1 MKLEGRVAVVTG
13 AAQGIGRAYVNRLLA
28 DGAKVVF
35 CDVQDNLGEE
45 ALAAFGSNARY
56 KHCDVTQ
63 EAEVEALMSYAVEI
77 FGRLDI
83 SIANAGIVHHA
94 DFLEVDVED
103 FNRVMTVN
111 VTGAFLTGQKAAKQM
126 IACGNGG
133 SIINIAS
140 TNAVVVNLGQVPYA
154 ASKGAIV
161 LLTKVMAVSLAD
173 YRIRVNAIGPGSVR
187 TPMFDDVVERMPG
200 MEDMILS
207 RTPMRRISDPSE
219 IAQVASFLASDESS
233 YITGQTIYV
242 DGGRMGLNYMMP
254 SARAGE

>member
-1 MKLEGRVAVVTG
+1 
-13 AAQGIGRAYVNRLLA
+13 
-28 DGAKVVF
+28 
-35 CDVQDNLGEE
+35 
-45 ALAAFGSNARY
+45 
-56 KHCDVTQ
+56 
-63 EAEVEALMSYAVEI
+63 MSFAVET

-94 DFLEVDVED
+94 DFLKVRVED

-111 VTGAFLTGQKAAKQM
+111 VTGAFLTGQKAAEQM

-173 YRIRVNAIGPGSVR
+173 HGIRVNAIGPGSVR
-187 TPMFDDVVERMPG
+187 TPMFDEVVERVPEMAQ
-200 MEDMILS
+200 MILS
-207 RTPMRRISDPSE
+207 RTPMRRVSDPSE

-242 DGGRMGLNYMMP
+242 DGGRLGLNYMMP
-254 SARAGE
+254 AESAGD

>member
-1 MKLEGRVAVVTG
+1 VERPGSVAAAGEVPTRPREAGGWGR
-13 AAQGIGRAYVNRLLA
+13 QGPPGH
-28 DGAKVVF
+28 G
-35 CDVQDNLGEE
+35 
-45 ALAAFGSNARY
+45 
-56 KHCDVTQ
+56 
-63 EAEVEALMSYAVEI
+63 VET

-94 DFLEVDVED
+94 DFLNVKVED

-111 VTGAFLTGQKAAKQM
+111 VTGAFLTGQKAAQQM
-126 IACGNGG
+126 IKCGNGG

-154 ASKGAIV
+154 ASKGGIV

-173 YRIRVNAIGPGSVR
+173 YGIRVNAIGPGSVR

-207 RTPMRRISDPSE
+207 RTPMRRISLRVS
-219 IAQVASFLASDESS
+219 L
-233 YITGQTIYV
+233 
-242 DGGRMGLNYMMP
+242 RN
-254 SARAGE
+254 GEYRSL

>member
-13 AAQGIGRAYVNRLLA
+13 AAQGIGQAYVNRLLA

-35 CDVQDNLGEE
+35 CDVQDDLAE
-45 ALAAFGSNARY
+45 AALSRFGPNARY

-63 EAEVEALMSYAVEI
+63 EAEVEALMSYAVET

-111 VTGAFLTGQKAAKQM
+111 VTGAFLTGQKAAQQM
-126 IACGNGG
+126 VACGNGG

-173 YRIRVNAIGPGSVR
+173 YGIRVNAIGPGSVR

-254 SARAGE
+254 SQPAGE

>member
-1 MKLEGRVAVVTG
+1 MKLKGKVAVVTG
-13 AAQGIGRAYVNRLLA
+13 AAQGIGRAYVHRLID

-35 CDVQDNLGEE
+35 CDVQDELAEE
-45 ALAAFGSNARY
+45 ALAAFGPNARY

-63 EAEVEALMSYAVEI
+63 EAQVDSLMAFTVDT

-94 DFLEVDVED
+94 DFLTLKVED

-111 VTGAFLTGQKAAKQM
+111 VTGAFLTGQKAAQQM

-154 ASKGAIV
+154 ASKGGIV

-173 YRIRVNAIGPGSVR
+173 YGIRVNAIGPGSVR
-187 TPMFDDVVERMPG
+187 TPMFDEVVGRVPE

-242 DGGRMGLNYMMP
+242 DGGRLGLNYMMP
-254 SARAGE
+254 QARNGD

>member
-1 MKLEGRVAVVTG
+1 MKHAGKVAVVTG
-13 AAQGIGRAYVNRLLA
+13 AAQGLGQAYVTHLL
-28 DGAKVVF
+28 DEGAKVVF
-35 CDVQDNLGEE
+35 CDVRDDLAEE
-45 ALAAFGSNARY
+45 ALSKFGANARY

-63 EAEVEALMSYAVEI
+63 EGEVETLMRYAVEE

-83 SIANAGIVHHA
+83 SIANTGIVHHA
-94 DFLEVDVED
+94 DFLKVKVED
-103 FNRVMTVN
+103 FNRVLSVN
-111 VTGAFLTGQKAAKQM
+111 VTGAFLTGQKAAAQM

-161 LLTKVMAVSLAD
+161 ALTKVMAVSLAD
-173 YRIRVNAIGPGSVR
+173 YGIRVNAIGPGSVR
-187 TPMFDDVVERMPG
+187 TPMFDEVVDRVPE
-200 MEDMILS
+200 MENMILS

-242 DGGRMGLNYMMP
+242 DGGRLGLNYMMP
-254 SARAGE
+254 ARG